1 MDHEENSLN
10 LKCLINCIQAEVC
23 VKLCAYRNLFKATR
37 IDQGL
42 SFYRGMVA
50 ANPAHLS
57 GVATG
62 PSEYGTRTGCAPIA
76 GIDETL
82 NGE

>member
-1 MDHEENSLN
+1 MGQASCLNPLRGLSLDREENSLN
-10 LKCLINCIQAEVC
+10 LKCLINCIQAEVW

-50 ANPAHLS
+50 DNPAQLIWGS
-57 GVATG
+57 DW
-62 PSEYGTRTGCAPIA
+62 P
-76 GIDETL
+76 L
-82 NGE
+82 